1 MSDGERTFE
10 LTMKSK
16 AALDA
21 AKAVKT
27 YLELIESGVDHKT
40 AFLQVFCGI
49 YYLVPPQ
56 PPRPDYFLSLSDLYG
71 ANKDALA
78 HFSLL
83 KEEAAANIEFLEKVL
98 SENPAD

>member
-10 LTMKSK
+10 LTMKSR

-27 YLELIESGVDHKT
+27 YLELIKGGMDHKT

-56 PPRPDYFLSLSDLYG
+56 PPRPDYYMSLSDLYS
-71 ANKDALA
+71 ANKAAHA

-83 KEEAAANIEFLEKVL
+83 KDEAAANIEFLEKVL
-98 SENPAD
+98 SEKPQA